1 MHRTNPRTDPWTM
14 SAMPIPRRARLGRWF
29 AAWLILTCVASLL
42 TIGPW
47 SGGVDGRVRIA
58 GNTAWVLALPGWV
71 PLYTV
76 GLRGLRSDPVWITT
90 ANGLAWLVW
99 LLGLRVVLAVRSRVA
114 RPRTPT
120 IDPGRR
126 AFLANSAAGAL
137 GAGFVGGP
145 AYGTVVEPWD
155 LRVRR
160 YEIPLRD
167 LPAGLEGMSIL
178 HYSDPHL
185 GPRIPA
191 SYIRRSV
198 EIGLDLRPDLVVL
211 TGDYI
216 THDMSDIGPVADL
229 MAAFVH
235 QAPVGV
241 VGVLGNH
248 DWYGDGVA
256 MQAALDRVGVRMLRN
271 QRLWLDGQR
280 RWSHSPLPNSLVFA
294 GLADLSEDR
303 VDVRAALGGLED
315 GVPRIVLA
323 HQPDTAEIP
332 ELAGPDGPRVDLMLS
347 GHTHGGQVRI
357 PFLGTPGIPSNYG
370 QKYAGGLIAGPRFPV
385 LVSRGVGMSV
395 LPVRVGV
402 PPEIGLITLR
412 RG

>member
-1 MHRTNPRTDPWTM
+1 MHRANQKADPRAM
-14 SAMPIPRRARLGRWF
+14 SAMPILSRARPGRWF
-29 AAWLILTCVASLL
+29 AAWFILTCLASVL

-47 SGGVDGRVRIA
+47 SSGIDARVRVA
-58 GNTAWVLALPGWV
+58 GNAAWVLALPGWV
-71 PLYTV
+71 PLYAS
-76 GLRGLRSDPVWITT
+76 GMRGLRSDPVWITT
-90 ANGLAWLVW
+90 ANALAWLIW
-99 LLGLRVVLAVRSRVA
+99 LLGFRVVLAVRSRVA
-114 RPRTPT
+114 RPPTPQT
-120 IDPGRR
+120 DPGRR
-126 AFLANSAAGAL
+126 AFLANSAVGAL

-145 AYGTVVEPWD
+145 AYGTIVEPWD

-160 YEIPLRD
+160 HDIPVRG
-167 LPAGLEGMSIL
+167 LPTGLDGLAIL
-178 HYSDPHL
+178 HFSDPHL

-191 SYIRRSV
+191 AYIRRAV
-198 EIGLDLRPDLVVL
+198 ETGLDLRPDLVVL

-216 THDMSDIGPVADL
+216 THDVSDIRPAAEL
-229 MAAFVH
+229 MAAFVGR
-235 QAPVGV
+235 APVGV

-280 RWSHSPLPNSLVFA
+280 RLSTSPLPDALVIA

-303 VDVRAALGGLED
+303 VDVRAALGGVD
-315 GVPRIVLA
+315 NAVPRIVLA

-332 ELAGPDGPRVDLMLS
+332 ELAGPEAPRVDLMLS

-357 PFLGTPGIPSNYG
+357 PFLGTPGIPSAYG

>member
-1 MHRTNPRTDPWTM
+1 
-14 SAMPIPRRARLGRWF
+14 
-29 AAWLILTCVASLL
+29 
-42 TIGPW
+42 
-47 SGGVDGRVRIA
+47 
-58 GNTAWVLALPGWV
+58 
-71 PLYTV
+71 
-76 GLRGLRSDPVWITT
+76 
-90 ANGLAWLVW
+90 
-99 LLGLRVVLAVRSRVA
+99 
-114 RPRTPT
+114 
-120 IDPGRR
+120 
-126 AFLANSAAGAL
+126 
-137 GAGFVGGP
+137 
-145 AYGTVVEPWD
+145 
-155 LRVRR
+155 
-160 YEIPLRD
+160 
-167 LPAGLEGMSIL
+167 
-178 HYSDPHL
+178 
-185 GPRIPA
+185 
-191 SYIRRSV
+191 
-198 EIGLDLRPDLVVL
+198 
-211 TGDYI
+211 
-216 THDMSDIGPVADL
+216 
-229 MAAFVH
+229 
-235 QAPVGV
+235 VGV

-280 RWSHSPLPNSLVFA
+280 RLSTSPLPDAMVIA

-303 VDVRAALGGLED
+303 VDVRAALGGLKD
-315 GVPRIVLA
+315 AVPRIVLA
-323 HQPDTAEIP
+323 HQPDTAEMP